1 MARGRGSLM
10 HGYIVV
16 IFMNRKLPI
25 NTIKRN
31 QWDTCR
37 RNERGQPMTELTTF
51 WTLWSSESR
60 WFWWSFSGAAGDD
73 RMGNW
78 QGWISNEEQ
87 TATLTTERP
96 KSFNILSRLSPPTHP
111 SDPPP
116 RWAVVSLNS
125 PGTPAIP
132 RLLPLCPSSLYC
144 HSISPSH
151 SGSPSLFTLF
161 SKYKSV
167 WSTSINSDQKKKK
180 TKLKKWILQ
189 FM

>member
-1 MARGRGSLM
+1 MARGQGSLV
-10 HGYIVV
+10 HGYTVV
-16 IFMNRKLPI
+16 IFMKRILPI

-31 QWDTCR
+31 QWDNCR

-51 WTLWSSESR
+51 RTLWSSESL
-60 WFWWSFSGAAGDD
+60 WFWWSFHGAAGDD

-78 QGWISNEEQ
+78 QGWIFNEEQ

-96 KSFNILSRLSPPTHP
+96 KSFDILSRLSPPTHP
-111 SDPPP
+111 SEPPPPTP

-144 HSISPSH
+144 HSISPSLW
-151 SGSPSLFTLF
+151 LFLP
-161 SKYKSV
+161 
-167 WSTSINSDQKKKK
+167 
-180 TKLKKWILQ
+180 L
-189 FM
+189 

>member
-1 MARGRGSLM
+1 
-10 HGYIVV
+10 
-16 IFMNRKLPI
+16 MNRKLPI
-25 NTIKRN
+25 NPIKRN
-31 QWDTCR
+31 QWDNCR
-37 RNERGQPMTELTTF
+37 RNARGQPMTELTTF
-51 WTLWSSESR
+51 GSLWSSESLR
-60 WFWWSFSGAAGDD
+60 FWWSFSGAARDD

-78 QGWISNEEQ
+78 QGWIFNGEQ
-87 TATLTTERP
+87 TATLTERP
-96 KSFNILSRLSPPTHP
+96 KSLDILSRLSPPTHP
-111 SDPPP
+111 SDPPTP

-161 SKYKSV
+161 SKNKSV
-167 WSTSINSDQKKKK
+167 SSTSINSDQKKNNPKAK
-180 TKLKKWILQ
+180 GLRAHKWIRR